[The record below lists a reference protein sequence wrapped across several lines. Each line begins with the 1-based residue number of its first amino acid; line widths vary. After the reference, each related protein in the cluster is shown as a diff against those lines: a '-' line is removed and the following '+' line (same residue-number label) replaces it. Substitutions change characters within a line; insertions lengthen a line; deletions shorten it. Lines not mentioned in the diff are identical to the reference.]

1 MAKKILITGG
11 AGFVAGNI
19 IKQSLNFTLLSS
31 GQKEEIRITA
41 LDKYRAVYKQ
51 NNLVW
56 LTADLLE
63 KNNLQRILKNSNPDV
78 IIHLAALSDIDYCE
92 ANKGIAEKINVGVT
106 KILVDFC
113 SDTGCR
119 LIYFSSDSVFDGKKG
134 LYKEEDIPEPLHFY
148 GKTKIASENIIRETI
163 DNYVI
168 IRPSLIMGLP
178 VFEEGNS
185 FLRRMIK
192 SLKRGEQAAFPKA
205 EIRSPVDAITLSRSV
220 LELSLISYRGYLHI
234 AGNDILTRYDMAKR
248 IAEKLNY
255 PGSLIID
262 KKPKVLSGRAPRPA
276 DVSLDNSKAKG
287 VLKTPMAGL
296 DKGLELIIE
305 NRGNKAL

>member
-1 MAKKILITGG
+1 MIKRILITGG

-19 IKQSLNFTLLSS
+19 IKQSLNFTFFYSE
-31 GQKEEIRITA
+31 QKDEIKIIA
-41 LDKYRAVYKQ
+41 LDRSRETYKQ

-56 LTADLLE
+56 RTADLLE
-63 KNNLQRILKNSNPDV
+63 ENNLQRILKNSNPDV
-78 IIHLAALSDIDYCE
+78 IIHLAALSDIDYCK

-106 KILVDFC
+106 KNIVDFC

-119 LIYFSSDSVFDGKKG
+119 LIYFSSDSVFDGRKG

-148 GKTKIASENIIRETI
+148 GKTKIASENIIRGAI

-178 VFEEGNS
+178 VFEGGNS
-185 FLRRMIK
+185 FLLRMIK
-192 SLKRGEQAAFPKA
+192 SLKSGEQVAFPKA
-205 EIRSPVDAITLSRSV
+205 EIRSPVDVITLSRSV
-220 LELSLISYRGYLHI
+220 LELSLISYTGNLHI

-248 IAEKLNY
+248 IAEKLSY
-255 PGSLIID
+255 PAGLIID
-262 KKPKVLSGRAPRPA
+262 KKPEVLSGRAPRPA
-276 DVSLDNSKAKG
+276 DVSLDNSRAKR

-296 DKGLELIIE
+296 DKGLDLIIE
-305 NRGNKAL
+305 NRGNKTL